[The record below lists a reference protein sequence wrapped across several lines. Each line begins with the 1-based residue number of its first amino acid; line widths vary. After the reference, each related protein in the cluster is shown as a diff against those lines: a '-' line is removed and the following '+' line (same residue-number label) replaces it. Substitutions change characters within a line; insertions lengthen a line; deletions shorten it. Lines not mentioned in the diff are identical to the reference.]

1 MKNLNISIII
11 ASFIVFACTQNEEPS
26 KEVQYMFVQNADN
39 IKMNSEQLTLQKV
52 SPTTI
57 FFSDR
62 PERIAGH
69 MTTADFVGEWN
80 EGENSFADNPP
91 NAVLSVF
98 SEDYIS
104 DIVLEL
110 KNPRL
115 VGLNLVY
122 DIILLDGEMQD
133 SGGVC
138 SVFID
143 PVGKPLSPTSVAGKN
158 RRHDKKHG
166 KKHKVHK

>member
-1 MKNLNISIII
+1 MKKLIISMLI

-26 KEVQYMFVQNADN
+26 KEVQYMFVQNADSIN
-39 IKMNSEQLTLQKV
+39 MSSGILTLQKI
-52 SPTTI
+52 SPSTI

-69 MTTADFVGEWN
+69 MTTTDFVDEWS

-98 SEDYIS
+98 SEDFIS
-104 DIVLEL
+104 DVVLKL
-110 KNPRL
+110 SNPRL

-122 DIILLDGEMQD
+122 DIILLNGEMLS
-133 SGGVC
+133 SGGAC
-138 SVFID
+138 SIFID
-143 PVGKPLSPTSVAGKN
+143 PVGKPASPTSAAGVH
-158 RRHDKKHG
+158 RRHDKKH
-166 KKHKVHK
+166 KVRR

>member
-11 ASFIVFACTQNEEPS
+11 ASFIVFGCTQNEEPS

-39 IKMNSEQLTLQKV
+39 INMSSEQLTLQKV

-69 MTTADFVGEWN
+69 MTTADFVDEWN
-80 EGENSFADNPP
+80 KGENSFADDPP

-98 SEDYIS
+98 SEDNIS
-104 DIVLEL
+104 DVVLEL
-110 KNPRL
+110 NNPRL
-115 VGLNLVY
+115 EGLNLVY
-122 DIILLDGEMQD
+122 DIKLVEGEMLN
-133 SGGVC
+133 SGGAC
-138 SVFID
+138 SIFID
-143 PVGKPLSPTSVAGKN
+143 PVGKPVSPTSVAGVHRRED
-158 RRHDKKHG
+158 RRHNVRK
-166 KKHKVHK
+166 